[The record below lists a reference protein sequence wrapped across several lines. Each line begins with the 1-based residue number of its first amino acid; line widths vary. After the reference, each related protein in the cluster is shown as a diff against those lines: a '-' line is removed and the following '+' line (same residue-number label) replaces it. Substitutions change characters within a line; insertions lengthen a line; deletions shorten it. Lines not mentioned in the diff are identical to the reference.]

1 MVMMLL
7 LLQSLQGR
15 LLPDATASKGRH
27 LALPLAMSINI
38 RVSSYALRD
47 RTQCMTL
54 WLECTQWV
62 SRFDLQHD
70 LAIQEALFVA
80 VSLVYGLITSPK
92 TMSLEQARMGLSDIY
107 SKRTAR
113 VDAHNCTPPP
123 LSPLARSRQTAQ
135 HVVQAPG
142 SSTACRRHRW
152 WCRAVAAAMRADRGV
167 RV

>member
-38 RVSSYALRD
+38 RVSSYALSD

-54 WLECTQWV
+54 WLERTQWV

-70 LAIQEALFVA
+70 LAIQEALFVSRLWSDHIA
-80 VSLVYGLITSPK
+80 YNNVSRAGTNGPQGYLLKNAQRASTH
-92 TMSLEQARMGLSDIY
+92 T
-107 SKRTAR
+107 TAR
-113 VDAHNCTPPP
+113 RPAVA
-123 LSPLARSRQTAQ
+123 ARALEANGAASS
-135 HVVQAPG
+135 QAPG